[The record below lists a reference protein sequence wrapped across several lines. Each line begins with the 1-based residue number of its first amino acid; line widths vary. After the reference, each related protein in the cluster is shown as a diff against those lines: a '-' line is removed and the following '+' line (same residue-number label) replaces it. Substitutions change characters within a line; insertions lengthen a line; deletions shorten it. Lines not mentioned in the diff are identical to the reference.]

1 MKNIIYIS
9 FIILVLSSCS
19 LVHFMSIQ
27 DQAPESIEYYQKYIN
42 TFGYDT
48 SLSFQLKKDYYDSVS
63 LMPYAINLYK
73 IKHNSKAS
81 PIQIRVY
88 DSNGLFI
95 NGYEQCFGDLNKLGI
110 LDSFPLK
117 KIKHLPINYNL
128 VLTKDLQLFTNNLV
142 EKSKILSEASRKK
155 YTFIAFYSLWPGY
168 YSEITLKRLKK
179 HLESHE
185 AEVQVLMV
193 NTSPK

>member
-1 MKNIIYIS
+1 
-9 FIILVLSSCS
+9 
-19 LVHFMSIQ
+19 MSIH
-27 DQAPESIEYYQKYIN
+27 DQASESREDYQRYIN

-48 SLSFQLKKDYYDSVS
+48 SKSFQLKKAYYDSVS
-63 LMPYAINLYK
+63 IMPYVLNLYK
-73 IKHNSKAS
+73 LKHNSKAS

-117 KIKHLPINYNL
+117 KIERLPINYNL
-128 VLTKDLQLFTNNLV
+128 LLNKDLQLFTDNAI
-142 EKSKILSEASRKK
+142 EKSKIMSEASRKK

-179 HLESHE
+179 HLKTNE
-185 AEVQVLMV
+185 AEVQVLLV